1 MRKLTQKELVK
12 EGVGNFMKN
21 VAKGASVVGGR
32 ALKGLAKAASPTA
45 YGLAQ
50 KIGKSWKDTN
60 RAVIAATSSPEDRIK
75 KHFKDLSYEVIS
87 INPGVSKDT
96 RVVKV
101 AEIVYK
107 DNDKGVTQQ
116 SVPIDSPYV
125 VKVDKSGIKILRGPR
140 RVPRGND
147 SERYRNADS
156 TPGSPSS
163 VQESQKSLLK
173 HLHSGSQTNK

>member
-1 MRKLTQKELVK
+1 MRKLTQKELVT
-12 EGVGNFMKN
+12 EGVGDFVKN
-21 VAKGASVVGGR
+21 VAKGSGVL
-32 ALKGLAKAASPTA
+32 LKGLAKAVSPTA
-45 YGLAQ
+45 AATAQ
-50 KIGKSWKDTN
+50 KIGKAWKDTN
-60 RAVIAATSSPEDRIK
+60 KAVIAATSSPEDRIK

-147 SERYRNADS
+147 SERYRNADN
-156 TPGSPSS
+156 TPGSPTS